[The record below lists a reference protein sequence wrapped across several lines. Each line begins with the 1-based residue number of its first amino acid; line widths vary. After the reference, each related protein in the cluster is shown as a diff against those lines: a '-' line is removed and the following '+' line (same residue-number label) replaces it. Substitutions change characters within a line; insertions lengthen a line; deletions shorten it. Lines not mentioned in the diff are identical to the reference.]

1 MGQRSGWSPRTTY
14 VRFARWTILTGSRRV
29 LAGGVTLGF
38 FLLVWGLVSHGVISV
53 GPRTPITSVL
63 GSGVVAGLFSLI
75 SVTLAINQLISSR
88 IFGGLSQMENR
99 LEGGRELRDTISNI
113 AGESPP
119 IRTAAL
125 LSFIGETLEEQ
136 AHTLSNVHRSGD
148 AEIDE
153 ALDSYVTGIDD
164 YAEHLQ
170 QVSDDAP
177 AQTVI
182 ATLAGSGF
190 AHHHK
195 RTDDLQE
202 NYATDLTDIELERL
216 DAIKKLLDALS
227 ISRQYFKT
235 VAIQQGLAQLSRQFI
250 FIAFPAVM
258 VALLVPLL
266 YKTNPPAVLSPHV
279 PLIASASLAVVIA
292 PLVLVLAY
300 ILRIA
305 TIFEHTVTVAPFVPP
320 AEWSWNE
327 DPDE

>member
-1 MGQRSGWSPRTTY
+1 M
-14 VRFARWTILTGSRRV
+14 LTGSRRV

-38 FLLVWGLVSHGVISV
+38 FLLTWGFVSYEVISV
-53 GPRTPITSVL
+53 GPRTPITSIL

-99 LEGGRELRDTISNI
+99 LEGGHELRDTLSDI

-119 IRTAAL
+119 VQTAAL
-125 LSFIGETLEEQ
+125 LSFIGETLEER
-136 AHTLSNVHRSGD
+136 AHTLRTVHRSDD

-153 ALDSYVTGIDD
+153 ALDSYVTDIDD
-164 YAEHLQ
+164 YAGNLQ
-170 QVSDDAP
+170 QVSNDAP
-177 AQTVI
+177 TQTVI
-182 ATLAGSGF
+182 AMLAGSGF
-190 AHHHK
+190 AHHYK
-195 RTDDLQE
+195 RTDDFQE
-202 NYATDLTDIELERL
+202 NHAADLTDIEVNQLE
-216 DAIKKLLDALS
+216 AIAELLDTLS

-235 VAIQQGLAQLSRQFI
+235 IALQQELAELSQRFI

-279 PLIASASLAVVIA
+279 PLIASASLAVVVA

-300 ILRIA
+300 MLRIA
-305 TIFEHTVTVAPFVPP
+305 TIFKHTVTVAPFVPP

-327 DPDE
+327 DSDE